1 MPVCAYTSLERSA
14 SKKLRC
20 CKTLTACPTRSKRR
34 AIIISS
40 SYITC
45 VTCCLL
51 PISLYSLPTLLIN
64 LFLAYFGCYQL
75 FFFFPLISIP
85 ILWNGTAL
93 HRALLSCAT
102 PFFLTATH
110 PALFPH
116 HFSFNS
122 VHCVLKGLK
131 EYWHP
136 AKQQQL
142 FMTQ

>member
-1 MPVCAYTSLERSA
+1 MHTQALRGVPARNCDAVKHSLPVQLDPRDVPSSSLLATSLVSHA
-14 SKKLRC
+14 AFFPSHSI
-20 CKTLTACPTRSKRR
+20 PSQH
-34 AIIISS
+34 
-40 SYITC
+40 
-45 VTCCLL
+45 
-51 PISLYSLPTLLIN
+51 YSLIFSSPI
-64 LFLAYFGCYQL
+64 LAAISF